1 MIGRTD
7 LSGNGR
13 LLTDVIGI
21 GVLTRVFHRD
31 LVDTVLAETKTTEQR
46 KRLLP
51 ARVVVYLVLALTLY
65 ASEAYEEV
73 TRRLVHGL
81 TTLHGWRAEW
91 QIPTDGAIS
100 RARTRLGAAP
110 MRELFNRAAV
120 PVARPGTPSAFI
132 AGRRVV
138 AIDGVVLD
146 VPDTAENAAE
156 FGYSGK
162 EDVNRSAFPQVRMA
176 TLSEVGT
183 HATIGAAMGP
193 VRTDERTLAE
203 EVIDTYLRTGMLLVA
218 DRGFYSYELWA
229 RAVVTGADLLWLV
242 SDTLELPVRQY
253 LPDGSFLS
261 EVLPPE
267 VKQSIKRTG
276 KTVLGDDVRIPVRV
290 IEYMIKGRGED
301 NVTIRLVTTIIDYT
315 QAPAEKLAAVYAERW
330 EHELVFDEIET
341 HQMHPS
347 KVLRSRTPELVKQE
361 IWAYLL
367 THYAIRVFMAEAAED
382 LGEDPDRISFIRSI
396 RVIRRQVDDQAGLS
410 PLRP

>member
-1 MIGRTD
+1 MIGRSD

-31 LVDTVLAETKTTEQR
+31 LVDTVLAETKATELR

-51 ARVVVYLVLALTLY
+51 ARVVVCLVLALTLY

-81 TTLHGWRAEW
+81 TSLNRWRADW

-100 RARTRLGAAP
+100 RARTRLGAEP
-110 MRELFNRAAV
+110 LRELFNRAAV
-120 PVARPGTPSAFI
+120 PVARPGAASAFI

-183 HATIGAAMGP
+183 HATIGAALGA

-203 EVIDTYLRTGMLLVA
+203 EVIDGYLQAGMLLVA
-218 DRGFYSYELWA
+218 DRGFYSYDLWT
-229 RAVVTGADLLWLV
+229 RAAATGADLLWRGLGHPGTARPGV
-242 SDTLELPVRQY
+242 
-253 LPDGSFLS
+253 
-261 EVLPPE
+261 PP
-267 VKQSIKRTG
+267 G
-276 KTVLGDDVRIPVRV
+276 RIV
-290 IEYMIKGRGED
+290 
-301 NVTIRLVTTIIDYT
+301 
-315 QAPAEKLAAVYAERW
+315 
-330 EHELVFDEIET
+330 
-341 HQMHPS
+341 
-347 KVLRSRTPELVKQE
+347 
-361 IWAYLL
+361 
-367 THYAIRVFMAEAAED
+367 
-382 LGEDPDRISFIRSI
+382 
-396 RVIRRQVDDQAGLS
+396 
-410 PLRP
+410 PLRDPAAHGQAVHQTHREHPAGRRCPYPGPGHRIHDPRPRR

>member
-31 LVDTVLAETKTTEQR
+31 LVDTVLAETKTTERR

-203 EVIDTYLRTGMLLVA
+203 EVIDTYLRAGMLLVA
-218 DRGFYSYELWA
+218 DRGFYSYDLWA
-229 RAVVTGADLLWLV
+229 RAVVTGADLLWRV
-242 SDTLELPVRQY
+242 SDTLELPVLQY

-261 EVLPPE
+261 EVLPPQ

-276 KTVLGDDVRIPVRV
+276 NTALGDDVRIPVRV
-290 IEYMIKGRGED
+290 IEYMMKGRGE
-301 NVTIRLVTTIIDYT
+301 
-315 QAPAEKLAAVYAERW
+315 
-330 EHELVFDEIET
+330 
-341 HQMHPS
+341 
-347 KVLRSRTPELVKQE
+347 
-361 IWAYLL
+361 
-367 THYAIRVFMAEAAED
+367 
-382 LGEDPDRISFIRSI
+382 
-396 RVIRRQVDDQAGLS
+396 
-410 PLRP
+410 